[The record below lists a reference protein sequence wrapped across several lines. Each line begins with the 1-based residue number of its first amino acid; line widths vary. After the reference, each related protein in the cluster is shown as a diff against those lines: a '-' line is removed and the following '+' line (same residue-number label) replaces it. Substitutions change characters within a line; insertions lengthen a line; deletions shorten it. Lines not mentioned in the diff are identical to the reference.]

1 MDIELKKD
9 WKNWKKRVHRIQVWH
24 LSLYGLSE
32 EPQGCLV

>member
-1 MDIELKKD
+1 MDIELKKRLEELE
-9 WKNWKKRVHRIQVWH
+9 KMVHRIQVWH